1 VRGLS
6 FGIRPCKKED
16 LNAVHELSAIF
27 TSFDAT
33 PTLADTEGMYARSP
47 KYFHVAADSSGEII
61 GFVTGYERKSIPGEV
76 LRTWKASRVGY
87 VDLMAV
93 ALTHRRKGVGTR
105 LMNTLLGQFRND
117 GIDMVILDVPAEQLA
132 AVKLYEKLGFQTRA
146 FNMRKHLKNETF

>member
-1 VRGLS
+1 LS

-16 LNAVHELSAIF
+16 LNAVHELSARF

-33 PTLADTEGMYARSP
+33 PALADTEGMYARSP

-117 GIDMVILDVPAEQLA
+117 GIDIVILDVPAEQLA

-146 FNMRKHLKNETF
+146 FNMRKHMKNETF

>member
-1 VRGLS
+1 MS

-16 LNAVHELSAIF
+16 LNAVHRLSAKY

-33 PTLADTEGMYARSP
+33 PTLSDTEGMYARNP
-47 KYFHVAADSSGEII
+47 EYFYVAASSSGEII

-93 ALTHRRKGVGTR
+93 ASTHRRKGVGTR
-105 LMNTLLGQFRND
+105 LMNTLLEHFRND
-117 GIDMVILDVPAEQLA
+117 GIDVIILDVPAEQFA
-132 AVKLYEKLGFQTRA
+132 AVKLYEQLGFHMRA

>member
-1 VRGLS
+1 MRGLS
-6 FGIRPCKKED
+6 FVIRPCKKED
-16 LNAVHELSAIF
+16 LNTVHRLSAKY

-33 PTLADTEGMYARSP
+33 PTLADTEGIYARSP
-47 KYFHVAADSSGEII
+47 KYFYVAADSSGEII

-76 LRTWKASRVGY
+76 LRTWRAYRVGY

-117 GIDMVILDVPAEQLA
+117 RIDMVILDVPAEQLA
-132 AVKLYEKLGFQTRA
+132 AVKLYEKLGFHMRA
-146 FNMRKHLKNETF
+146 FSMRKHLKNETF

>member
-1 VRGLS
+1 MSGLS
-6 FGIRPCKKED
+6 FGIKLCKKED
-16 LNAVHELSAIF
+16 LSAVHELSAKH

-76 LRTWKASRVGY
+76 LRTCKASRVGY

-132 AVKLYEKLGFQTRA
+132 AVKLYEKLGFQTRT
-146 FNMRKHLKNETF
+146 FNLRKHLKNETF